1 MVSLPI
7 RNAGAGLAMIR
18 GVGVRLTVASPAPPW
33 MIQPA
38 NVPAGERGRVS
49 FRTTPGDA
57 AFAPLT
63 QAIEAHQSLSI
74 EVGYSD
80 LAGQQYTVSRF
91 DVYFRSQ
98 AHWNWEVRQV
108 HLQELDGEQPFAGSV
123 PTAQA
128 RLFLAVVYGSRLLG
142 DDPFIAQAMRDG
154 RVQTVDVFL
163 GQRLIIE
170 RLLCNADRVADLV
183 ESAFATREQPR
194 FVDRCLRQLDIRHT
208 STVWTPRATSNG
220 DTRSR
225 RFACF
230 RIERGRV
237 PAARHQ
243 GPHLLWPRSCGRRR
257 PRHVRRRFGRGR
269 SRRPVTAVA
278 HDRARGRP

>member
-1 MVSLPI
+1 MVSLPV

-18 GVGVRLTVASPAPPW
+18 GVGVRLAVASPTPPS

-63 QAIEAHQSLSI
+63 QAIQAHQSLSI

-108 HLQELDGEQPFAGSV
+108 HLQELGGDQPFAGSA
-123 PTAQA
+123 PTA
-128 RLFLAVVYGSRLLG
+128 
-142 DDPFIAQAMRDG
+142 
-154 RVQTVDVFL
+154 
-163 GQRLIIE
+163 
-170 RLLCNADRVADLV
+170 
-183 ESAFATREQPR
+183 
-194 FVDRCLRQLDIRHT
+194 
-208 STVWTPRATSNG
+208 
-220 DTRSR
+220 
-225 RFACF
+225 
-230 RIERGRV
+230 
-237 PAARHQ
+237 
-243 GPHLLWPRSCGRRR
+243 
-257 PRHVRRRFGRGR
+257 
-269 SRRPVTAVA
+269 
-278 HDRARGRP
+278 